1 MYNGSACSF
10 HRVQTISEFECM
22 QELERSYQTQSGMPH
37 PWFESFS
44 HFRDGRLQSLHD
56 QAFLLIPGWYSGTLS
71 SHHVFSV
78 QVGPLRRCHWCSPE
92 NIRKP
97 ERRFRSHRVVKAPKT
112 PGPFTQQAHK
122 SCRCNLQT
130 KAASVCNLCL
140 WPCSERFAQ
149 ATTLFYLSQYW
160 LSVIYN
166 TSTGI
171 GDIVV
176 YFEILG
182 D

>member
-56 QAFLLIPGWYSGTLS
+56 QAFLLKPGWYSGTLS

-78 QVGPLRRCHWCSPE
+78 QVGPLRRCQIDVHQKTSE
-92 NIRKP
+92 NQKDDLDPTELLKRPKHQGHLRSRLTKVVGATCKP
-97 ERRFRSHRVVKAPKT
+97 RPPVFAIYACGHVLKGLRRLQLS
-112 PGPFTQQAHK
+112 FTCP
-122 SCRCNLQT
+122 S
-130 KAASVCNLCL
+130 
-140 WPCSERFAQ
+140 
-149 ATTLFYLSQYW
+149 
-160 LSVIYN
+160 
-166 TSTGI
+166 I
-171 GDIVV
+171 G
-176 YFEILG
+176 
-182 D
+182 